1 MRTTAATA
9 AFAALLSPLAAQRTL
24 DVDHAHHGPLGE
36 QQSFAPFV
44 TDIHSLEADP
54 EGGAYGIWAAGA
66 DYKVSFH
73 DGATFVPYLGGNYP
87 HNQPFRWTTTSV
99 TVGNQELLTRPDP
112 LPRQASGTR
121 YCYDHGGVIEA
132 YDVLLDGLE
141 QTFVIPTAP
150 AAGDLVVRGAIETQL
165 TAAPV
170 ADRHTAIQFVD
181 HNGDPI
187 LTYGAA
193 TAVDAAG
200 RRMPMTTT
208 FADGVFELGLD
219 AGWLADASY
228 PVVVDP
234 YIGPTSTL
242 HSWSGAFGSPGEVD
256 VLREDSRATENVWI
270 CYTRQVSATDQDL
283 WVMRTGDTLQGPLFH
298 QAFVDLTASWG
309 IESCALAHTA
319 SRVICAFVRDLG
331 TSRNVHWHAHHV
343 NDLAK
348 RTSVGSFTAFS
359 NNWRV
364 DIGGNRGNSAS
375 KRAMVVVSARKRDAL
390 CQRARQRSLGVLHRH
405 VGGDDPG
412 RTRQRRELVPGS
424 YRRRSRRG
432 APAHQPGRRWVSNRQ
447 PLVRGVSVLPPQHR
461 QRRLGHARRHLQRI
475 RLARVRQANRG
486 QQRRAQARADRG
498 RIRWSLPRQ
507 LRGDWMPFAS
517 ARSRGKAGRHLYT
530 QRVDYGSGPGVTF
543 PHPPYN
549 YLNSA
554 RTNLETSGIAYDTN
568 TQSHW
573 LVTFFQGNRVTADE
587 YGYRGVRKRQF
598 SPVQKGGST
607 LNKLNAACSFDKDN
621 DRYVIVGSAA
631 QATGNPVFGNIWYH
645 LPIAPP
651 SLAGVGCSSA
661 TLSWSQLG
669 FRQHNQR
676 VGHEYS
682 GALLLGVPTGAP
694 AVLGISGS
702 SANLSLSGIGGFGPG
717 CNLLIGNAVFLGGQ
731 VGSLL
736 GSAAWGLPL
745 NETLVESTLQLQAFH
760 LDASGSM
767 VLSTQR
773 LSSAD
778 QPLSCPVPARGRLPA
793 RGRRSGSSHQALCK
807 CGALHFDASR
817 STLLSPMP
825 PASDVRPTSA
835 RKARAFLG
843 ASARTQLRP
852 RRAGPPRVEGRGLA
866 WPNRNSVR
874 VDLGPQPHS
883 GRPPARA
890 DHVEAP
896 GGKAPG
902 ARLCLVSILGQG
914 RAPTVLAVPTQSRP
928 PRKTAAG
935 PAG

>member
-1 MRTTAATA
+1 MRTTAAIA
-9 AFAALLSPLAAQRTL
+9 VFAALLSPLAAQRTL
-24 DVDHAHHGPLGE
+24 DVDHATNGPLGE

-99 TVGNQELLTRPDP
+99 TAGGEELLTRSDP
-112 LPRQASGTR
+112 IADQASGTR
-121 YCYDHGGVIEA
+121 YEYDHGGVVEA

-141 QTFVIPTAP
+141 QTFVIRNRP
-150 AAGDLVVRGAIETQL
+150 ATGDLVVRGKVD
-165 TAAPV
+165 TALV
-170 ADRHTAIQFVD
+170 ATRVVDRHTAIQFVD

-200 RRMPMTTT
+200 RRAPMTTT
-208 FADGVFELGLD
+208 FADGNFELALD
-219 AGWLADASY
+219 AAWLADASY

-234 YIGPTSTL
+234 YIGPTSPL
-242 HSWSGAFGSPGEVD
+242 HTWSGAFGSPGEVD

-270 CYTRQVSATDQDL
+270 CYTRRVSATDQDL
-283 WVMRTGDTLQGPLFH
+283 WVMRTDDSLSGPLFL
-298 QAFVDLTASWG
+298 QAFVDITASWG

-343 NDLAK
+343 NDLAT
-348 RTSVGSFTAFS
+348 RTGVGSFTAWS

-375 KRAMVVVSARKRDAL
+375 MRALVVFQHETVTPFANGPASHANLFMIDMSTATTQVAQGSVVLPLRQFPHAGPWHDIERPRINQVADGAATDNSWLVVSQHFGIEAEWYVMSWMVSETGWLLSATGTEIGDGEHELGPIVAGSGGRYLVSYAGLDA
-390 CQRARQRSLGVLHRH
+390 
-405 VGGDDPG
+405 
-412 RTRQRRELVPGS
+412 
-424 YRRRSRRG
+424 
-432 APAHQPGRRWVSNRQ
+432 
-447 PLVRGVSVLPPQHR
+447 VRFGKVT
-461 QRRLGHARRHLQRI
+461 
-475 RLARVRQANRG
+475 
-486 QQRRAQARADRG
+486 
-498 RIRWSLPRQ
+498 
-507 LRGDWMPFAS
+507 
-517 ARSRGKAGRHLYT
+517 GKAGRHLYT
-530 QRVDYGSGPGVTF
+530 QRVDYGSGNTSF
-543 PHPPYN
+543 PHPRYN
-549 YLNSA
+549 FLNSSG
-554 RTNLETSGIAYDTN
+554 TNLETSGIAYDTN

-598 SPVQKGGST
+598 SPIQKGGSA

-773 LSSAD
+773 LS
-778 QPLSCPVPARGRLPA
+778 VPI
-793 RGRRSGSSHQALCK
+793 
-807 CGALHFDASR
+807 SR
-817 STLLSPMP
+817 
-825 PASDVRPTSA
+825 
-835 RKARAFLG
+835 
-843 ASARTQLRP
+843 
-852 RRAGPPRVEGRGLA
+852 
-866 WPNRNSVR
+866 
-874 VDLGPQPHS
+874 
-883 GRPPARA
+883 
-890 DHVEAP
+890 
-896 GGKAPG
+896 
-902 ARLCLVSILGQG
+902 
-914 RAPTVLAVPTQSRP
+914 
-928 PRKTAAG
+928 
-935 PAG
+935 